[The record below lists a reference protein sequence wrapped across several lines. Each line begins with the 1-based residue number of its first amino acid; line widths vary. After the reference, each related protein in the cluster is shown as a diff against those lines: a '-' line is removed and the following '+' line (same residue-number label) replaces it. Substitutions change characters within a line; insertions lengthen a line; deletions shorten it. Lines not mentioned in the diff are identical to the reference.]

1 MMKVYINPET
11 VLVNGKALAHK
22 ETGSALLTEL
32 YRTHIGDYTKFF
44 KMDILSKLGFV
55 ASE

>member
-22 ETGSALLTEL
+22 ETGSDLLT
-32 YRTHIGDYTKFF
+32 
-44 KMDILSKLGFV
+44 
-55 ASE
+55 